1 MFNKRLKIEVAELK
15 EELRTTTIKV
25 NVLLKETE
33 KLYNKIAKIK
43 PKKQHHNGV
52 IF

>member
-15 EELRTTTIKV
+15 EELRETTIKV

-33 KLYNKIAKIK
+33 KLYDKIAKIK
-43 PKKQHHNGV
+43 PKK
-52 IF
+52 

>member
-1 MFNKRLKIEVAELK
+1 MFNKRLKIEVAELR

-43 PKKQHHNGV
+43 PKK
-52 IF
+52 